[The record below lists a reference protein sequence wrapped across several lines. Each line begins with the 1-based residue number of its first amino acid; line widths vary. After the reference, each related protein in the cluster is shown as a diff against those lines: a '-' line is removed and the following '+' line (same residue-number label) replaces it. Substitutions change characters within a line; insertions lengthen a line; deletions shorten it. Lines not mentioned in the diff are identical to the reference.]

1 MGQSSSGSSGS
12 SNVPSASMPSWSDSV
27 NYNPTGVKYDYTA
40 SNNFTPPGGGYS
52 SSSAK
57 DWSTAFNTPLSTDY
71 SKLYQNSYTPSAAP
85 SGSGAG
91 PRMAG
96 DFAKIFSS
104 SLTNLNKDRYN
115 TDPNNPYG
123 GRNNLAVSGGTSQ
136 TQGDLTFVY
145 PQTFQPFTIPGHQST
160 FSKVTG
166 ALAMAAAPIPG
177 VGPFIAAGLGA
188 ASSFG

>member
-1 MGQSSSGSSGS
+1 
-12 SNVPSASMPSWSDSV
+12 MPSWSDSV

-40 SNNFTPPGGGYS
+40 ANNFTPPGGGYS
-52 SSSAK
+52 YNAK
-57 DWSTAFNTPLSTDY
+57 DWSTALNTPLSTDY
-71 SKLYQNSYTPSAAP
+71 SKLSQNSYTPSAAP

-91 PRMAG
+91 TRMAG
-96 DFAKIFSS
+96 DFAKIFNS

-115 TDPNNPYG
+115 TDLNNPYG

-145 PQTFQPFTIPGHQST
+145 PQTFQPFTIPGRQST

-166 ALAMAAAPIPG
+166 ALAPFAAAIPG
-177 VGPFIAAGLGA
+177 AGPFIAAGLGA